1 MRRNGAREAKP
12 SQGGPKGSLSPIQ
25 LPPTPKNSLLV
36 TSIQEEERKL
46 IVRMLSL

>member
-1 MRRNGAREAKP
+1 MVPEKLSPHRGA
-12 SQGGPKGSLSPIQ
+12 KGSLSPLQ